1 MCVCL
6 QQLLS
11 PSNIYEV
18 AVSYFIVS
26 RLKST
31 AAIPRQLSN
40 CVEMGSKR
48 QGHKE
53 DGTETLANQVR
64 TRTKTTLRFMIR
76 TDMDH
81 LSPFESTLNP
91 STNQLSF

>member
-1 MCVCL
+1 MLRRVGLVNELVGVSKGNVSACVCVLILGQALMCVCL

-31 AAIPRQLSN
+31 AAIP
-40 CVEMGSKR
+40 
-48 QGHKE
+48 H
-53 DGTETLANQVR
+53 
-64 TRTKTTLRFMIR
+64 
-76 TDMDH
+76 H
-81 LSPFESTLNP
+81 LS
-91 STNQLSF
+91 